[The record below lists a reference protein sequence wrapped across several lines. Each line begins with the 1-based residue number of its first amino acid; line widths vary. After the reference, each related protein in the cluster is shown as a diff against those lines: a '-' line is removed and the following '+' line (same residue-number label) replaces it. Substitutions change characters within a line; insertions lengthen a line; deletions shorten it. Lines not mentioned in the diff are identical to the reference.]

1 MKTLSIQQVP
11 IQLVHQIWPSVEQY
25 ITAAFEYAQGDYTVR
40 DAQNYVANG
49 MWTLVVGIDDEH
61 IIHGA
66 AVVSYF
72 NRPSA
77 RVAFVHGIGG
87 NLVVN
92 DENWVQFES
101 LLQSNG
107 ATYLE
112 CAARQS
118 AARLWSRY
126 GMESKYTILG
136 KSL

>member
-1 MKTLSIQQVP
+1 MTTLSIQQVP
-11 IQLVHQIWPSVEQY
+11 LQYVNQLWATVEPF
-25 ITAAFEYAQGDYTVR
+25 IADAFEHAQGDYDVR
-40 DAQNYVANG
+40 DAQNYVTGG
-49 MWTLVVGIDDEH
+49 MWALIVGVDADNH
-61 IIHGA
+61 VHGA
-66 AVVSYF
+66 AVVSFF
-72 NRPSA
+72 NRPA
-77 RVAFVHGIGG
+77 HRVAFVHGIGG

-92 DENWVQFES
+92 DDNWVQFEAIM
-101 LLQSNG
+101 QSNG

>member
-1 MKTLSIQQVP
+1 MKTLNVQQVP
-11 IQLVHQIWPSVEQY
+11 IQYVHQTWPAVEKF
-25 ITAAFEYAQGDYTVR
+25 IADAFEYAQGDYDVR
-40 DAQNYVANG
+40 DAKAFITTG
-49 MWTLVVGIDDEH
+49 MWTLIVGVDADNG
-61 IIHGA
+61 IHGA

-72 NRPSA
+72 NRTNN
-77 RVAFVHGIGG
+77 RIAFVHGIGG

-92 DENWVQFES
+92 EENWLQFET

-118 AARLWSRY
+118 TARLWSRY